1 MVGHGVCSI
10 ANGNSARIAVG
21 DQLVNAVGDH
31 VMRAIVLS
39 GIAALVIVGLVALAW
54 WQARRSIRAR
64 FDAQPAGDRARS
76 VKEMNERGGAGTSA
90 PGDETSGHGPGAS
103 YDRPEENWGSRI
115 VRDAATRAAAMRDT
129 WDRSYHPA
137 RTSDHE
143 RQPVR
148 DPDRGEL
155 GDLIAELRK
164 TNELLRDLVTQLRTR
179 R

>member
-1 MVGHGVCSI
+1 
-10 ANGNSARIAVG
+10 
-21 DQLVNAVGDH
+21 
-31 VMRAIVLS
+31 
-39 GIAALVIVGLVALAW
+39 
-54 WQARRSIRAR
+54 
-64 FDAQPAGDRARS
+64 
-76 VKEMNERGGAGTSA
+76 MNEQGGAGTST
-90 PGDETSGHGPGAS
+90 PGDEASGHGPGTS
-103 YDRPEENWGSRI
+103 YDRPEKNWGSRI

-137 RTSDHE
+137 RTGDHE

-155 GDLIAELRK
+155 GDLIGELRK